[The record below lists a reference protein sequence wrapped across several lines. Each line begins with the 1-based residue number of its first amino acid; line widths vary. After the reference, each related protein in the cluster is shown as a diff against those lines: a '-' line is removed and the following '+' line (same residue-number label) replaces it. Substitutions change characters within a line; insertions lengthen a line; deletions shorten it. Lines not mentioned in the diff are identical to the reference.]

1 VETPKVELSFSDI
14 LWAVG
19 FLFGTGDSGLACS
32 ANEEKNII
40 KEQLESRASLSQSCG
55 VGRESG
61 MWEKVLLRRESC
73 GQW

>member
-32 ANEEKNII
+32 ANEEKNIRV
-40 KEQLESRASLSQSCG
+40 LYSFNFSLMYQG
-55 VGRESG
+55 AVRI
-61 MWEKVLLRRESC
+61 
-73 GQW
+73 